1 MDRTYFP
8 PPHANPD
15 QIHHVVVFS
24 PAHTSSLVF
33 NFQDGASSFNC
44 KLKTKR
50 YKKLY
55 HSLPLQR
62 HAQRPH
68 TPRPVVG
75 RALTAAELQ
84 RISHHLRVTLN
95 KPTLRSPF
103 FWTLI
108 EGPSVIFV
116 HVFTLLWAPRW
127 RQKKSQN
134 LSKAKQYHVI
144 IIIIIAVVGI
154 VLTITN
160 TVLEFSEII
169 KIIFRLRV
177 FIRG

>member
-1 MDRTYFP
+1 LTFYLLFKQIKSENTASLCVYHPWTEHIPPQP

-55 HSLPLQR
+55 HSIPLQR
-62 HAQRPH
+62 HARRPR

-103 FWTLI
+103 FGHL
-108 EGPSVIFV
+108 SRDR
-116 HVFTLLWAPRW
+116 LL
-127 RQKKSQN
+127 
-134 LSKAKQYHVI
+134 
-144 IIIIIAVVGI
+144 
-154 VLTITN
+154 
-160 TVLEFSEII
+160 
-169 KIIFRLRV
+169 LRV
-177 FIRG
+177 RRGGAA